1 MSSSAKQWPRS
12 SERKLEMGKRVWA
25 GLALA
30 GCSLLCSARAEA
42 HFRLVQPPSWLNED
56 SLGGPQK
63 GSPCG
68 PGNAMLIVGDDVQP
82 VPWSNVVTTFTAGQ
96 TVVLQL
102 EETIYHP
109 GYFRVSLARTRA
121 AGATTA
127 DFPNP
132 ALTDPVDC
140 HYDAKAVAT
149 GAHDNVLADGLF
161 MAEGQDGT
169 NRSLMPS
176 IKLPDEPCEECSLQ
190 VVQVME
196 GHPGS
201 SCFYFHCADIRIVAA
216 PALGPTDAGSTAD
229 AGRLRDAG
237 NPIEAPGTLDA
248 SRAGGPPDATSDVAV
263 RSDASTPGTHRDT
276 SGCSVGPAATTGFSD
291 SACFLLAAAATV
303 VGRRTRRKNAARK
316 K

>member
-1 MSSSAKQWPRS
+1 MS
-12 SERKLEMGKRVWA
+12 KRVWA

-30 GCSLLCSARAEA
+30 GGLLLCSPRAEA

-68 PGNAMLIVGDDVQP
+68 PGNTMLILGDDVQP
-82 VPWSNVVTTFTAGQ
+82 VPSSNAVTTFSAGQ
-96 TVVLQL
+96 TVALQL
-102 EETIYHP
+102 EETVYHP
-109 GYFRVSLARTRA
+109 GYFRVSLARTKAARA
-121 AGATTA
+121 TSA

-132 ALTDPVDC
+132 PLTDPVDC
-140 HYDAKAVAT
+140 HYDTKAVAT

-176 IKLPDEPCEECSLQ
+176 IKLPDEPCDECSLQ

-201 SCFYFHCADIRIVAA
+201 SCFYFHCADIKIVAA
-216 PALGPTDAGSTAD
+216 PAPAVDLTDAGSSAD

-237 NPIEAPGTLDA
+237 NPIGVPGTADA
-248 SRAGGPPDATSDVAV
+248 GRAGGAPDATADVAV
-263 RSDASTPGTHRDT
+263 RSDASTPPTHADAG
-276 SGCSVGPAATTGFSD
+276 GCTVVSRRTTGFVD
-291 SACFLLAAAATV
+291 CACFLVAAAATA
-303 VGRRTRRKNAARK
+303 VGRRTRRKNAGPHK
-316 K
+316 